1 MKKGFRATGAALK
14 KGQETKKKKK
24 KRSNS
29 GRCYPQQQKIIVN
42 ITTDFIKLIL

>member
-24 KRSNS
+24 KGVTVADVTLNS
-29 GRCYPQQQKIIVN
+29 K
-42 ITTDFIKLIL
+42 KL